1 MSSDQI
7 NQSAFTSDKELSQD
21 AFIPS
26 MPPAPVREVKRP
38 SPFLFVIVLAG
49 LLGIIGFA
57 TYFSLSHSAPKVEE
71 TPIPTASSSA
81 RPTESRLRD
90 EIKPQ
95 LDEVKKADPDQNTFP
110 FPPVDLRL
118 QLLDAQE
125 VR

>member
-1 MSSDQI
+1 MSNDQL
-7 NQSAFTSDKELSQD
+7 NQSAFTQEKELSLD

-49 LLGIIGFA
+49 ILGVVGFA
-57 TYFSLSHSAPKVEE
+57 IYFSLSHSAPKVVE

-81 RPTESRLRD
+81 RPTDSRLRD

-95 LDEVKKADPDQNTFP
+95 LEEVKKADPDQNTFP
-110 FPPVDLRL
+110 FPPVDLKL